1 MFASRHGE
9 RLMTEIGIDAANM
22 QVNLDSVKAGFGVD
36 LSTDRLTYREL
47 QERRELI
54 QKRMRSHVER
64 RDVRRTSSFIA
75 CEFLLLGAR
84 SIMSDVCLL
93 TFPKLFDS
101 SW

>member
-47 QERRELI
+47 ERRELI

-64 RDVRRTSSFIA
+64 TRRSANVWFQCVRILIARCSVDYVRRCI
-75 CEFLLLGAR
+75 
-84 SIMSDVCLL
+84 I
-93 TFPKLFDS
+93 TFPKLFGS